1 VLLILILYVG
11 TEFKNST
18 GPFTGYDEKNK
29 NIERQQWN
37 EKSEF
42 QTAGRSY
49 YKLYPKAAS

>member
-1 VLLILILYVG
+1 VLLILILCVG

-18 GPFTGYDEKNK
+18 CPITWYDEKNR

-42 QTAGRSY
+42 QAAGRSY
-49 YKLYPKAAS
+49 YKLYLKAAS